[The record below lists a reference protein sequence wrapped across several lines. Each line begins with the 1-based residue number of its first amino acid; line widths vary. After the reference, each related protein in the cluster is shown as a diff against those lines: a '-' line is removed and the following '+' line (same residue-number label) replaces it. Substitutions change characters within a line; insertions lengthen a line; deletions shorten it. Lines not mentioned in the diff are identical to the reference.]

1 MHSCLAIG
9 VTAMA
14 LSAVALAHAADSAPK
29 PTRIVSMN
37 LCVDE
42 LVLRLADLKNI
53 ASVTWL
59 SRSPSSSNVLQL
71 SAQVPINHGLAEEI
85 IPLNPDLVIAG
96 IYTTRTAVALLKR
109 TAVPLMELDVPKSID
124 GVRKQYVEMAEVL
137 GERSKGESVVADID
151 ARLAKLAAVP
161 AGRRPRTV
169 VLNPNG
175 VTVGQETLANEIM
188 TRAGLENIAASL
200 RIDNYGQIPLEIIV
214 TQNVEVLIVSANRD
228 GPPAM
233 ATEVLKHPVIARLSD
248 RMRLVVLPTRMWTC
262 GGPAIAD
269 AIELLMG
276 AANDVR
282 GKAGRE

>member
-1 MHSCLAIG
+1 MRPLLAIG
-9 VTAMA
+9 VTAA
-14 LSAVALAHAADSAPK
+14 VLSAALAPAADSAQK
-29 PTRIVSMN
+29 PTRVVSMN

-42 LVLRLADLKNI
+42 LVLRLADAKNI

-59 SRSPSSSNVLQL
+59 SRSSGNSNVSQL
-71 SAQVPINHGLAEEI
+71 AAQVPINHGLAEEI
-85 IPLNPDLVIAG
+85 IPLNPDLIIAG
-96 IYTTRTAVALLKR
+96 IYTTRTAVALIKR

-124 GVRKQYVEMAEVL
+124 GVRKQYLEMAEVL
-137 GERSKGESVVADID
+137 DERSKGESVVADID

-188 TRAGLENIAASL
+188 TRAGLDNIAASL
-200 RIDNYGQIPLEIIV
+200 RIDNYGQIPLETIV

-233 ATEVLKHPVIARLSD
+233 ATEVLKHPVIARISD
-248 RMRLVVLPTRMWTC
+248 RMRLVVMPTRMWTC
-262 GGPAIAD
+262 GGPAIVD

>member
-1 MHSCLAIG
+1 
-9 VTAMA
+9 
-14 LSAVALAHAADSAPK
+14 
-29 PTRIVSMN
+29 
-37 LCVDE
+37 
-42 LVLRLADLKNI
+42 
-53 ASVTWL
+53 
-59 SRSPSSSNVLQL
+59 
-71 SAQVPINHGLAEEI
+71 
-85 IPLNPDLVIAG
+85 
-96 IYTTRTAVALLKR
+96 LLKR
-109 TAVPLMELDVPKSID
+109 TAVPLMELEVPKSID

-233 ATEVLKHPVIARLSD
+233 ATGYQAPGD
-248 RMRLVVLPTRMWTC
+248 RADFRPDALVVMPTRMWTC
-262 GGPAIAD
+262 GGPAIVD

-276 AANDVR
+276 WRTMPQQGRARMTHAAFGTSRQEWVR
-282 GKAGRE
+282 PTGPGGGACDPRGRPVRILALFRLCESRPGAGIP

>member
-1 MHSCLAIG
+1 M
-9 VTAMA
+9 
-14 LSAVALAHAADSAPK
+14 
-29 PTRIVSMN
+29 
-37 LCVDE
+37 
-42 LVLRLADLKNI
+42 
-53 ASVTWL
+53 
-59 SRSPSSSNVLQL
+59 
-71 SAQVPINHGLAEEI
+71 
-85 IPLNPDLVIAG
+85 IAG

-200 RIDNYGQIPLEIIV
+200 RIDNYGQIPLEIIDAERRGPDCEREPRRAAGHG
-214 TQNVEVLIVSANRD
+214 NRSACSGDR
-228 GPPAM
+228 PAF
-233 ATEVLKHPVIARLSD
+233 PARLA
-248 RMRLVVLPTRMWTC
+248 VLPTTADL
-262 GGPAIAD
+262 GGRQRDRRYGNAYTTSLV
-269 AIELLMG
+269 LLAVG
-276 AANDVR
+276 APNQLLPIFQR
-282 GKAGRE
+282 